1 MFAKENR
8 LKKRKQFNYIH
19 QNGNATSND
28 LMTLK
33 SVYTKSTC
41 YKVGFSVSKKIGNAV
56 IRNKIK
62 RQMKEAFRKLNF
74 EIPKTYYFII
84 LAKKPIIDATFNDI
98 CICMDM
104 LVRNSLKNHKDTT
117 TK

>member
-1 MFAKENR
+1 MFARENR

-56 IRNKIK
+56 TRNKVK
-62 RQMKEAFRKLNF
+62 RQMKEAFRRLDF
-74 EIPKTYYFII
+74 EIPNTYYFII
-84 LAKKPIIDATFNDI
+84 TARKPIVNATFNDI
-98 CICMDM
+98 CISIDM
-104 LVRNSLKNHKDTT
+104 LMRNSLKNYKD
-117 TK
+117 